1 MLFLS
6 VPNVKENSNTTTV
19 NIHFKK
25 ATLGDIALIAQ
36 LADSIWRRH
45 YPTIISLAQ
54 IDYMLALMYSPT
66 AIAQQMQQGQHYTLI
81 YNDSEAVGYYAVS
94 EKEVRHY
101 FLHKFYID
109 TTKHRQGM
117 GAVALQYMLDNDC
130 QGYESICL
138 QVNRRNI
145 KAVNFYFKQG
155 FVIDHA
161 MEFDIGQ
168 GYTMDD
174 FVMKKRI

>member
-1 MLFLS
+1 M
-6 VPNVKENSNTTTV
+6 
-19 NIHFKK
+19 NIHFRK
-25 ATLGDIALIAQ
+25 ATTPDIALIAH
-36 LADSIWRRH
+36 LADTIWRQH
-45 YPTIISLAQ
+45 YPSIISLAQ
-54 IDYMLALMYSPT
+54 IDYMLLLMYSPT

-94 EKEVRHY
+94 EKETGQY

-109 TTKHRQGM
+109 TTKHRQGI
-117 GAVALQYMLDNDC
+117 GAVALQYMLHNDC
-130 QGYESICL
+130 QGYKSISL

-155 FVIDHA
+155 FAIDYA

-174 FVMKKRI
+174 FVMKRVALI